1 MPRLLGRRA
10 PPRTPG
16 SDRPGAVGF
25 REALAYWVRLGFIS
39 FGGPAGQIA
48 IMQRDLVD
56 RKKWISQ
63 ERFLHALSY
72 CMLLP
77 GPEAQQLAIYIGWLL
92 HGTWGGVAAGAF
104 FVIPSVFI
112 LWGLSAVYAAY
123 GAIPAVA
130 GMFAGLKPAVVALV
144 IVALVKIGA
153 RALRPRGL
161 VGIAAAAFAGIYF
174 LRVPFP
180 WIILGAALLGWIA
193 ARIRPGAFQRGSAR
207 ATDASDPASEQSRER
222 IEKARASWPRFLRI
236 ALTGVLLWTAP
247 FAAIGLWRG
256 WQSLHVLQYRFFTQA
271 AFVTFGGAYA
281 VLAYVTQAAVQS
293 YHWITQAQAIDGL
306 GLAETTPGPLVMVLQ
321 FVGFMSGWNRPEGMS
336 RLASAS
342 LGALVTTWVT
352 FLPCFFYVFLGAPY
366 VERLRGNRNLAAALS
381 GITAAVV
388 GVILNLAVVF
398 AGAVLLPGGL
408 GSAPDLFA
416 VLLTAGAFAALW
428 FWKVDALW
436 VVLAGGIVGL
446 LRSLIG

>member
-1 MPRLLGRRA
+1 MSGSPRVPLTHS
-10 PPRTPG
+10 PSPRVTF
-16 SDRPGAVGF
+16 SEAF
-25 REALAYWVRLGFIS
+25 RYWLRLGFIS

-63 ERFLHALSY
+63 GRFLHALSY

-92 HGTWGGVAAGAF
+92 HGTWGGAVAGAF
-104 FVIPSVFI
+104 FVIPSIFI

-123 GAIPAVA
+123 GAVPAVA
-130 GMFAGLKPAVVALV
+130 GAFAGLKPAVVALV

-193 ARIRPGAFQRGSAR
+193 ARIRPGAFQPGSAR
-207 ATDASDPASEQSRER
+207 AAEASDPVSEQSRER
-222 IEKARASWPRFLRI
+222 IEKARASWRRLARI
-236 ALTGVLLWTAP
+236 GLTGVLLWSAP
-247 FAAIGLWRG
+247 FVAIGLWRG
-256 WQSLHVLQYRFFTQA
+256 WQSLHARQYRFFTQA

-281 VLAYVTQAAVQS
+281 VLAYVTQATVQS

-306 GLAETTPGPLVMVLQ
+306 GLAETTPGPLIMVLQ

-342 LGALVTTWVT
+342 LGALVTTYVT

-366 VERLRGNRNLAAALS
+366 VESLRGNRSITSALS

-398 AGAVLLPGGL
+398 AAAVLFPGGIR
-408 GSAPDLFA
+408 SAPDLFA
-416 VLLTAGAFAALW
+416 LALTAAALAGLW
-428 FWKVDALW
+428 VWKVDAIW

-446 LRSLIG
+446 LRTLLG

>member
-1 MPRLLGRRA
+1 MAAAPQQEPRRIGF
-10 PPRTPG
+10 PE
-16 SDRPGAVGF
+16 AV
-25 REALAYWVRLGFIS
+25 RYWIRLGFIS

-92 HGTWGGVAAGAF
+92 HGIRGGVVAGAF

-112 LWGLSAVYAAY
+112 LWGLSAIYAAY
-123 GAIPAVA
+123 GSLPLVA
-130 GMFAGLKPAVVALV
+130 GVLAGLKPAVVALV
-144 IVALVKIGA
+144 IAALIRIGA

-161 VGIAAAAFAGIYF
+161 VAIAAAAFVAIYF
-174 LRVPFP
+174 LHVPFP
-180 WIILGAALLGWIA
+180 WIVAGAAALGFA
-193 ARIRPGAFQRGSAR
+193 ARRLWPSGFAPTAR
-207 ATDASDPASEQSRER
+207 DTTEGGESDPASAQSRDRVER
-222 IEKARASWPRFLRI
+222 TGTRGSWRRSVRI
-236 ALTGVLLWTAP
+236 VSTGVALWIGP
-247 FAAIGLWRG
+247 FLGLGLWRG
-256 WQSLHVLQYRFFTQA
+256 WSSLHVEQYRFFTQA

-281 VLAYVTQAAVQS
+281 VLAYVISAAVQT
-293 YHWITQAQAIDGL
+293 YHWITHAAAIDGL
-306 GLAETTPGPLVMVLQ
+306 GLAETTPGPLIMVLQ
-321 FVGFMSGWNRPEGMS
+321 FIGFMSGWNRPEGMS

-342 LGALVTTWVT
+342 LGALVTSYVT

-366 VERLRGNRNLAAALS
+366 VESLRSNRNLTSALS

-398 AGAVLLPGGL
+398 AAAVFLPAGWGQGFNVFALAVTAAAFVALL
-408 GSAPDLFA
+408 F
-416 VLLTAGAFAALW
+416 FR
-428 FWKVDALW
+428 VDAVW
-436 VVLAGGIVGL
+436 VVLAGGALGL
-446 LRSLIG
+446 IQSLFR